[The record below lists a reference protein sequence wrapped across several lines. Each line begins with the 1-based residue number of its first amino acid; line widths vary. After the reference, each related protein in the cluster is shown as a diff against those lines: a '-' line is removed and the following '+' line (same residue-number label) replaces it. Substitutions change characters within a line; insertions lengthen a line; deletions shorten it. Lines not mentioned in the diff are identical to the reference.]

1 MHELG
6 YATELVST
14 LEEYAKENNLT
25 IIRSVTL
32 TVGEATG
39 IIPHFMQE
47 CWPAAIEDSPC
58 LKDAELKI
66 DYKLVYGRCHECEN
80 EFIVTKSNGKC
91 PKCGCEDYDMM
102 NGYEF
107 EITEI
112 LAK

>member
-14 LEEYAKENNLT
+14 LEDYAKENHLT
-25 IIRSVTL
+25 KIDSVTL

-39 IIPHFMQE
+39 IIPRYMQE
-47 CWPAAIEDSPC
+47 CWPAAIEDSP
-58 LKDAELKI
+58 LLADSKLKI
-66 DYKLVYGRCHECEN
+66 DFILVKARCHNCDTEFVATEC
-80 EFIVTKSNGKC
+80 NGHC
-91 PKCGCEDYDMM
+91 PKCGSDDFDML

-107 EITEI
+107 EVTEI

>member
-25 IIRSVTL
+25 LISSVTL

-39 IIPHFMQE
+39 VIPHFMRE
-47 CWPAAIEDSPC
+47 CWPAAIEDSPV
-58 LKDAELKI
+58 LKDSELKI
-66 DYKLVYGRCHECEN
+66 DYKLVHGRCHKCEN
-80 EFIVTKSNGKC
+80 EFIVTEYGGKC
-91 PKCGCEDYDMM
+91 PKCGCEAYDML

-107 EITEI
+107 EISEI